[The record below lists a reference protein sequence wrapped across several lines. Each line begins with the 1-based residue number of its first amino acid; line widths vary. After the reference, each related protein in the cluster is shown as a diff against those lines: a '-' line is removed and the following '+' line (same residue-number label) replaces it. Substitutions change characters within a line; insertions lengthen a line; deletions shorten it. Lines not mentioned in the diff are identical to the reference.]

1 MAAAL
6 QHNKRGGKKK
16 WHDSQKE
23 KMKLTA
29 VVVEKVLKKKK
40 KAGNTNIK
48 QTADRKEEKVKLRR
62 CERETTDSHFA
73 CQQCRLDNK
82 RRGRTPP

>member
-29 VVVEKVLKKKK
+29 VVVEKVLKKK